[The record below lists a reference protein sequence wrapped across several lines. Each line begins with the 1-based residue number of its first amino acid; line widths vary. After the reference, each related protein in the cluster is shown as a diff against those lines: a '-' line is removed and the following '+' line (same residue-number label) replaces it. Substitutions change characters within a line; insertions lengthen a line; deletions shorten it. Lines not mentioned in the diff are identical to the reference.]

1 MRNLLTFIGEFVTL
15 ALIFALGWVALGAAY
30 ALGY

>member
-1 MRNLLTFIGEFVTL
+1 MGNLLTFIGEFLTL
-15 ALIFALGWVALGAAY
+15 ALIFALGWVALVVAY

>member
-15 ALIFALGWVALGAAY
+15 ALIFAMGWVALVVTY